1 MKQYLPLKPV
11 KRGFKVWAMADS
23 LNGYLYDFKVY
34 TGADGVRETSLGE
47 KVVLT
52 LSDSIKGR
60 YHHLYYDNYFSSIS
74 LLTKLLS
81 QGTFACGT
89 IRANRKN
96 FPSQIS
102 DEAKKIP

>member
-1 MKQYLPLKPV
+1 MKIYLPLKPV
-11 KRGFKVWAMADS
+11 KRGFKVSAMADS

-34 TGADGVRETSLGE
+34 TGVDGMRETSLGE

-52 LSDSIKGR
+52 LSDSIKGI
-60 YHHLYYDNYFSSIS
+60 YHHPYYDNYFSSIS

-89 IRANRKN
+89 I
-96 FPSQIS
+96 
-102 DEAKKIP
+102 